1 MWAQMDDAMR
11 SGMGISPKEFISLL
25 FDVNPDP
32 AATAK
37 LQSTTSAV
45 PVDLRKT
52 IEAPGTKPTTQYP
65 VQHPTPTAEQIQ
77 TMALMQAQLQFFSWC
92 NSMRF
97 FPNQLMPSAISAP
110 SEPFDLGLWAQL
122 AAFMQSQQQLIS
134 SSTPMYTNPSSSA
147 MNTTA
152 HPPAP
157 VSTIPSSSIPPTLNS
172 SLPVSVSTLSS
183 SVSDRDN
190 ENQSPLS
197 NLHPSLVLSMGN
209 PLPQIASNTLS
220 NRSLRETKEKKRT
233 PTSLIGHPYL
243 NRPPSRRATHADVQ
257 KARVINLSNVAKPT
271 EKEAKRFRI
280 MQKIAHA
287 LLSGTDPTELS
298 EYSTAL
304 IDTHQDG
311 ESKDIPKKENDDWN
325 VPAKLDPFFSII
337 LDGLTHSIVHKTRQI
352 DREFHLRLIKA
363 IEDVPNFGLVNPTLF
378 RIFDL
383 DIDRLSGIEVPNGK
397 FYTQYSLFG
406 YPYFACLIRGGF
418 EDVDAPLYLAGRK
431 SPMLNNAEKEFN
443 ILRKI
448 VLWQSAILYKR
459 GIVVDTS
466 ILTEVPTRGVLRR
479 SIEKRIIELKKFY
492 VYYGST
498 LSIVLTNAKKH
509 EEFVMSALT
518 IAYAFQI
525 FLFTAAFLMFP
536 SIDYSSKIISS
547 NFDHVADNSTYLY
560 NLLFL
565 STVGYCLLR
574 TYYFLHFVVLHCE
587 ISKKSLSSSYFVYVK
602 SNVVKC
608 GIFIQITALFYTIF
622 IIFVIAR
629 TEKLYRETIHLG
641 TPLIIY
647 FTKRGSGYFKRLYK
661 AEYFV
666 RESIASMKLDEQ
678 FRPTEVPE
686 LLDLR
691 TNQTSETNFK
701 CAIDYDP

>member
-1 MWAQMDDAMR
+1 MR

-220 NRSLRETKEKKRT
+220 NVSPPSSSVSPPDMASHSSILPPLHTLGDFLPAQEKKEEKEVPPLFKISSPSRTATQTDLLAPAPLSHPISISSFTSNQVTSQRSLRETKEKKRT

-383 DIDRLSGIEVPNGK
+383 DIDRLSGIEVDLWLFTYGNNFHLQVPNGK

-406 YPYFACLIRGGF
+406 YPYFACLIR
-418 EDVDAPLYLAGRK
+418 VR
-431 SPMLNNAEKEFN
+431 
-443 ILRKI
+443 
-448 VLWQSAILYKR
+448 ILYE
-459 GIVVDTS
+459 VS
-466 ILTEVPTRGVLRR
+466 IHRMPHP
-479 SIEKRIIELKKFY
+479 KK
-492 VYYGST
+492 
-498 LSIVLTNAKKH
+498 N
-509 EEFVMSALT
+509 
-518 IAYAFQI
+518 
-525 FLFTAAFLMFP
+525 
-536 SIDYSSKIISS
+536 
-547 NFDHVADNSTYLY
+547 
-560 NLLFL
+560 
-565 STVGYCLLR
+565 
-574 TYYFLHFVVLHCE
+574 
-587 ISKKSLSSSYFVYVK
+587 
-602 SNVVKC
+602 
-608 GIFIQITALFYTIF
+608 
-622 IIFVIAR
+622 
-629 TEKLYRETIHLG
+629 
-641 TPLIIY
+641 
-647 FTKRGSGYFKRLYK
+647 
-661 AEYFV
+661 
-666 RESIASMKLDEQ
+666 
-678 FRPTEVPE
+678 
-686 LLDLR
+686 
-691 TNQTSETNFK
+691 
-701 CAIDYDP
+701 